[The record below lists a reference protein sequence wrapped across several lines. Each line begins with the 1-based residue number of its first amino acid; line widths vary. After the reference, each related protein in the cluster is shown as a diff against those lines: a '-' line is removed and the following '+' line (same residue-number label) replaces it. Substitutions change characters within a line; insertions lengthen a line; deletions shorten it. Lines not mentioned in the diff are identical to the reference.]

1 MRIRLRERQRG
12 VSLSGLL
19 VVVFIVV
26 IVGIMSL
33 KVIPGYIEYG
43 KAKAAIEAITAD
55 KSKNSSVLE
64 GRRAFDARATIDDI
78 TIPRAS
84 DLEITKDGGNVV
96 ISLAYRKQFPLFS
109 NVVLCVEIACSSIRD
124 HAASSRPETL

>member
-1 MRIRLRERQRG
+1 MHIRLRDRQRG
-12 VSLSGLL
+12 VSLGGLL

-43 KAKAAIEAITAD
+43 KAKAAIEAIAAD
-55 KSKNSSVLE
+55 KSKTSSVNE
-64 GRRAFDARATIDDI
+64 VRRAFDARATIDDI

-96 ISLAYRKQFPLFS
+96 ISFAYRKEFPLFS
-109 NVVLCVEIACSSIRD
+109 NVGLYVD
-124 HAASSRPETL
+124 FAASSGR